1 MSGSSTRMLERDMV
15 GGPPGQNTLSV
26 VQAVTREQ
34 EPEPEH
40 ALLQHQ
46 HGEAASA
53 QERQEK

>member
-1 MSGSSTRMLERDMV
+1 MV
-15 GGPPGQNTLSV
+15 GGPAGQNTPSV

-46 HGEAASA
+46 HGEAESA
-53 QERQEK
+53 QER